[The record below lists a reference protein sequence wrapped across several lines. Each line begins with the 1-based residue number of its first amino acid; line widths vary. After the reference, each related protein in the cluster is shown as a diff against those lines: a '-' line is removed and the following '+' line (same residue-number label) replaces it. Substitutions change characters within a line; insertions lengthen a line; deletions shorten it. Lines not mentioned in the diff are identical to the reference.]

1 MEKSSLFEKFGT
13 MFEAGRVIFKEGEPG
28 DSMYII
34 QKGRVKITKKV
45 DEVDKILMVLGK
57 GDFFGEMALISQT
70 PRSAAA
76 TAIDNCETLA
86 FNRNGFISMIS
97 KNSNIAMN
105 IIEKLC
111 LRIEKADNQI
121 RDLAKRDLKSL
132 VISSLNDLR
141 RATKQPG
148 EPGPARTLNY
158 SETVRNI
165 SLQISATMKDVE
177 GELEGLA
184 STGYLETEGN
194 TIRIVKTEDL
204 DKLAGYF
211 NK

>member
-13 MFEAGRVIFKEGEPG
+13 VFEAGRVIFQEGEPG
-28 DSMYII
+28 DTMYII

-148 EPGPARTLNY
+148 EPGPTRTLNY

-165 SLQISATMKDVE
+165 SLQISATTKDVE
-177 GELEGLA
+177 GELERLA
-184 STGYLETEGN
+184 STGFLETEGN
-194 TIRIVKTEDL
+194 TIRIIKTEDL